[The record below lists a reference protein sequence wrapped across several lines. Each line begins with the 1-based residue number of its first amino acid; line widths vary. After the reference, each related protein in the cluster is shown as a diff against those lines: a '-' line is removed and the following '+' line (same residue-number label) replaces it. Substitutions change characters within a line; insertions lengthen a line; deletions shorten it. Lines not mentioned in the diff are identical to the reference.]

1 MYGHVCLCVRVCVFQ
16 CYNYKWCIGGVNFT
30 CQDGYSYNMC
40 QGTAPDY
47 FSLGNAVR
55 FKCPT
60 TSSGKWLLALL
71 IIFLVLLAFVVI
83 NNYLVANFDSMDI
96 FLDSIQRLAIVSQFQ
111 LRWHDGFAWFFFIFD
126 TVLLDADL
134 CRPECL
140 MRWSFNESFW
150 LQFGVLFLFIL
161 QFWLPC
167 LWKCVREK
175 RKHQRA
181 WSEIVMEENSTC
193 ADDVHK
199 SIQRT
204 IDILGMMYAGIA
216 KNVFDVFNCREI
228 SGQRWLRTD
237 PNFQCDSSQHT
248 TLLVFSSLVLVFY
261 IVGFP
266 VAMGYVLWKKQKNSE
281 IHGKRLLAT
290 LGTLYDR

>member
-1 MYGHVCLCVRVCVFQ
+1 
-16 CYNYKWCIGGVNFT
+16 
-30 CQDGYSYNMC
+30 
-40 QGTAPDY
+40 
-47 FSLGNAVR
+47 
-55 FKCPT
+55 
-60 TSSGKWLLALL
+60 
-71 IIFLVLLAFVVI
+71 
-83 NNYLVANFDSMDI
+83 
-96 FLDSIQRLAIVSQFQ
+96 
-111 LRWHDGFAWFFFIFD
+111 
-126 TVLLDADL
+126 
-134 CRPECL
+134 
-140 MRWSFNESFW
+140 
-150 LQFGVLFLFIL
+150 
-161 QFWLPC
+161 
-167 LWKCVREK
+167 VREK
-175 RKHQRA
+175 RKYQRA
-181 WSEIVMEENSTC
+181 WSEIVMNENSTC